1 MSENFNIT
9 NTIKY
14 YSYYVYGKLRSYYHY
29 YSTDYIANNSMNE
42 IIDGI
47 YIGDIYS
54 ASNYN
59 NLEKNNIKSIVCC
72 VVGIDDLYPKYI
84 DYLNLDLI
92 DNCDENITRVFDV
105 SNKFIESNIKDNKKI
120 LIHCIAGV
128 SRSVTLLIAY
138 LIKNYDYNPEKALE
152 IIKKHRNIAN
162 PNENFMKQLHK
173 YYTDIQLSKQL

>member
-1 MSENFNIT
+1 MSEMSMIT

-29 YSTDYIANNSMNE
+29 YSSENISNDSMNE

-47 YIGDIYS
+47 YVGDIYS

-59 NLEKNNIKSIVCC
+59 NLKDNEIKSIVCC

-92 DNCDENITRVFDV
+92 DNCDENITRVFDQ
-105 SNKFIESNIKDNKKI
+105 SNDFIESNVNNNKKI

-128 SRSVTLLIAY
+128 SRSVTLLACY
-138 LIKNYDYNPEKALE
+138 LIKKYDYTPEKALE
-152 IIKKHRNIAN
+152 IIREKRNVAN
-162 PNENFMKQLHK
+162 PNESFMKQLHK
-173 YYTDIQLSKQL
+173 YYTDLQIKKKL

>member
-1 MSENFNIT
+1 MSDGFNIT

-29 YSTDYIANNSMNE
+29 YSSDDISTDSMNE

-59 NLEKNNIKSIVCC
+59 NLKKNNIKSIVCC

-92 DNCDENITRVFDV
+92 DNCDENIIRVFDE
-105 SNKFIESNIKDNKKI
+105 SNKFIENNVKDNKNI

-128 SRSVTLLIAY
+128 SRSVTLLAAY
-138 LIKNYDYNPEKALE
+138 LIKNYDYTPEKALE
-152 IIKKHRNIAN
+152 VIREKRNIAN
-162 PNENFMKQLHK
+162 PNESFMKQLHK
-173 YYTDIQLSKQL
+173 YHTDLEITKKL